1 MGINGPQAGWH
12 SILFSTSKV
21 SQCQAGEQR
30 RQEMKC
36 DPWQSIDKLLK
47 RNESRSIVWLNA
59 MPRQYPMTRR
69 YSVCVHP
76 HTGCPTARN
85 SAEILQPFI
94 YSLAFSR
101 KDLRWL
107 KKKVSL
113 STRICFMRDFVLYK
127 SRLRSSM
134 MSTQEAEGTALW
146 YKVQRP
152 NHPEA
157 FLSLC
162 SHSPHVLVSFCFY
175 LFSCNQ
181 KLAWLNWWDRIG
193 TQNSGSI
200 SNRSVIYQS
209 FCEFWSCN
217 LPMCGEV

>member
-21 SQCQAGEQR
+21 SQCQAWEQR

-47 RNESRSIVWLNA
+47 CNESRSIVWLNA

-69 YSVCVHP
+69 CSVCVHP

-107 KKKVSL
+107 KKKSVCLQGFVSWGILFFINHVCSLLWCLHKRRREQLCGKKFKGQIILKL
-113 STRICFMRDFVLYK
+113 SC
-127 SRLRSSM
+127 
-134 MSTQEAEGTALW
+134 
-146 YKVQRP
+146 
-152 NHPEA
+152 
-157 FLSLC
+157 LC
-162 SHSPHVLVSFCFY
+162 VHIPHMF
-175 LFSCNQ
+175 
-181 KLAWLNWWDRIG
+181 
-193 TQNSGSI
+193 
-200 SNRSVIYQS
+200 
-209 FCEFWSCN
+209 
-217 LPMCGEV
+217 